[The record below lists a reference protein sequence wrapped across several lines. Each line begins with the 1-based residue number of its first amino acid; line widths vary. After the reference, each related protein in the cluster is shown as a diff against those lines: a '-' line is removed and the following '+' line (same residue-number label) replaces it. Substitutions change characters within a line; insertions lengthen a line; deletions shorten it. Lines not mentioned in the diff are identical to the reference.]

1 MLVHSFPLLYFCL
14 VQKGIA
20 IENGTTLQMGTR
32 LNPISDVYFNHLWS
46 SNEIRMTE
54 KMVKWKEF
62 VFHSFEY
69 FTFSAMWNSTFFPQ
83 GPQKGWKGLRSD
95 IFTIKWRMVFR
106 KWVLFCQ
113 IVIFMYK
120 IININAPFLDVKL
133 SHYLPKKSPYRFHF
147 LIFQSSQKKG
157 QVSLDLNLGI
167 EWGINCIWPVIST
180 TPFQLPIWLGLWQE
194 KR

>member
-69 FTFSAMWNSTFFPQ
+69 FPFSAMWNSTFSL
-83 GPQKGWKGLRSD
+83 KGLKRVERVWEATFYYQVKNGVQKMGSFLPDSD
-95 IFTIKWRMVFR
+95 IHV
-106 KWVLFCQ
+106 
-113 IVIFMYK
+113 
-120 IININAPFLDVKL
+120 
-133 SHYLPKKSPYRFHF
+133 
-147 LIFQSSQKKG
+147 
-157 QVSLDLNLGI
+157 
-167 EWGINCIWPVIST
+167 
-180 TPFQLPIWLGLWQE
+180 
-194 KR
+194 